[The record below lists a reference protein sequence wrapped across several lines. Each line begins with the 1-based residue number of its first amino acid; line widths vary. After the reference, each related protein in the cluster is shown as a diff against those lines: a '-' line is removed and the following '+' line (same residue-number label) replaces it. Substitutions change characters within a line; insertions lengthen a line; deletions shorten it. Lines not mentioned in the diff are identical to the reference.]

1 MSINAERSSMLW
13 TIALLVGLACRAD
26 AGASLAKQQA
36 ATAETALAELKEGNR
51 HHVQHRYTHP
61 HETPTRQKSLISGQH
76 PHAMILGCADSRVP
90 PEIIFDQGLG
100 DLFAIRVAGNITDD
114 AVLASIEYAA
124 EHLHTPLLVV
134 MGHGSCGAVTAA
146 TEAGVPP
153 GHLSALVGP
162 IRPAVEKA
170 RGMPGDL
177 VANAVRLNV
186 EMVVAQIRDSA
197 PLLNEMVKS
206 GRLRVVGAVYSLENG
221 EVTWLPEARAGV
233 H

>member
-1 MSINAERSSMLW
+1 MSINADRSSILW
-13 TIALLVGLACRAD
+13 TIAVLIALACRID
-26 AGASLAKQQA
+26 AWSRPAQEQA
-36 ATAETALAELKEGNR
+36 ATADTALAELKEGNR
-51 HHVQHRYTHP
+51 HHVQHRYSHP
-61 HETPTRQKSLISGQH
+61 HETPARQQSLAAGQH
-76 PHAMILGCADSRVP
+76 PHAMILSCADSRVP
-90 PEIIFDQGLG
+90 PEIVFDQGLG

-114 AVLASIEYAA
+114 AILASIEYAA

-146 TEAGVPP
+146 TEPGEPP
-153 GHLSALVGP
+153 GHLAALVRP
-162 IRPAVEKA
+162 IRPAVEQA

-197 PLLNEMVKS
+197 PLLSEMVKS
-206 GRLRVVGAVYSLENG
+206 GRLRVVGAVYSLEDG
-221 EVTWLPEARAGV
+221 KVTWLPETASGA

>member
-1 MSINAERSSMLW
+1 
-13 TIALLVGLACRAD
+13 
-26 AGASLAKQQA
+26 
-36 ATAETALAELKEGNR
+36 
-51 HHVQHRYTHP
+51 
-61 HETPTRQKSLISGQH
+61 
-76 PHAMILGCADSRVP
+76 MILSCADSRVP

-114 AVLASIEYAA
+114 AILASIEYAA

-146 TEAGVPP
+146 TEAGEPP
-153 GHLSALVGP
+153 GHMSALVRP

-197 PLLNEMVKS
+197 PLLSAMVKT
-206 GRLRVVGAVYSLENG
+206 GQLRVVGAVYSLENG
-221 EVTWLPEARAGV
+221 EVTWLPEAPAGA

>member
-1 MSINAERSSMLW
+1 MSINAERSSRLW
-13 TIALLVGLACRAD
+13 TMAVLVALACRVD
-26 AGASLAKQQA
+26 AGFPLAQAQA
-36 ATAETALAELKEGNR
+36 AAAETALAELKEGNR
-51 HHVQHRYTHP
+51 HHVEHRYRHP

-76 PHAMILGCADSRVP
+76 PHAMILSCADSRVP
-90 PEIIFDQGLG
+90 PEIVFDQGLG

-114 AVLASIEYAA
+114 AILASIEYAA
-124 EHLHTPLLVV
+124 GHLHTPLLVV

-146 TEAGVPP
+146 TEPGEPP
-153 GHLSALVGP
+153 GHLSALVRP

-170 RGMPGDL
+170 RGMPGDV

-197 PLLNEMVKS
+197 PLLSEMVKT
-206 GRLRVVGAVYSLENG
+206 GRLRVVGAVYSLEDG
-221 EVTWLPEARAGV
+221 KVTWLPETASGA